1 MNVVCDYRRIPNLL
15 TIKQL
20 YDIKELQKAC
30 EAFEPIQLKLN
41 WDMLETRPENE
52 VHDFFHYEGEQL
64 IGFLGLY
71 GFGNKVELCG
81 MVHPD
86 YRKRGIFKEL
96 FMRAEKLIEEKR
108 YKVILLNAPSDSESA
123 KLFLHTIPC
132 SYSFSE
138 YQMKWEKKELDR
150 QEEVKLR
157 IATTSDRELEIRL
170 DVECFGFEE
179 GDAREYN
186 DRILHVDDHFIIEAD
201 GRSVGKMRIAH
212 TDGEAWIYGFA
223 ILPEYQG
230 KGIGRKALTNVVLE
244 EQQKGYPIFLE
255 VEAKNANAL
264 RLYQSCGFHAYHSQD
279 YYLKH

>member
-1 MNVVCDYRRIPNLL
+1 ML

-20 YDIKELQKAC
+20 YDIKELQKVC
-30 EAFEPIQLKLN
+30 EAFEPFQLKLN

-52 VHDFFHYEGEQL
+52 VHEFFHYEGEQL

-71 GFGNKVELCG
+71 GFGNKEELCG

-86 YRKRGIFKEL
+86 YRRRGIFKEL
-96 FMRAEKLIEEKR
+96 FMKAEKLIEEKQ
-108 YKVILLNAPSDSESA
+108 YKLVLLNAPSNSESA
-123 KLFLHTIPC
+123 KLYLHTIPC

-138 YQMKWEKKELDR
+138 YQMKWEEKELDQ
-150 QEEVKLR
+150 QEDVSLR
-157 IATTSDRELEIRL
+157 PSTSDDHELEIQL
-170 DVECFGFEE
+170 DVHCFGFEE

-186 DRILHVDDHFIIEAD
+186 DRILHVDDHFIIEA
-201 GRSVGKMRIAH
+201 GGHSVGKMRIAH
-212 TDGEAWIYGFA
+212 TNGEAWIYGFA

-244 EQQKGYPIFLE
+244 EHQKGYPIFLE

-279 YYLKH
+279 YYQKL